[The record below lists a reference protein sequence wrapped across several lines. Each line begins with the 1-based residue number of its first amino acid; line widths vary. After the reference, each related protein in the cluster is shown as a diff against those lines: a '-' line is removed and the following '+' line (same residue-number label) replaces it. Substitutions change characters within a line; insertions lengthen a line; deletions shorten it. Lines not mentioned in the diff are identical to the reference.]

1 MVESGSR
8 GLLNSEEVKIGS
20 FPEED
25 SLHRQVSS
33 FGSSGFRIYTGK
45 QKVVKTKPE
54 GIGLDEETV
63 TTFVKPVQPDVQM
76 EDNISLSGPIPDL
89 SVPVTPTL
97 KKFDIRSFL
106 LNPSLCGEV
115 VDKLCLSAPFFD
127 SPSSAAS
134 PPTLYQNA
142 QSEGVSQHKHKKT
155 KWDLDPVVE
164 IAESSESGSRG
175 LLNSEEA
182 RFNEMMQRLRQ
193 GNLGLSTED
202 MNKMIGNLEITKH
215 YVMNEAMR
223 VDGLQQV
230 VQVPEVTNLTTSA
243 VGVGM
248 GSQLQPSPITSSPL
262 TSSAVGASSSVG
274 VGMGSQLQ
282 QSPLTSSAVGTAGC
296 GNGVSIATTPHHFFP
311 SHFFCCGGHHI
322 CCGGDGV
329 SIARFFIRGIGDGVS
344 IATKPSHFFCCGDHF
359 CCWGDDVSNA
369 HFICG
374 GGNGV

>member
-89 SVPVTPTL
+89 SGLTNLKTLFLDHNFFSGTFPVSGPVPVTPTL

-193 GNLGLSTED
+193 GNLGLPTED
-202 MNKMIGNLEITKH
+202 MNEMIGNLEITKH

-230 VQVPEVTNLTTSA
+230 VQVPEVTTSA

-248 GSQLQPSPITSSPL
+248 GSQLQQPPSLLPL
-262 TSSAVGASSSVG
+262 SLLLLWWA
-274 VGMGSQLQ
+274 
-282 QSPLTSSAVGTAGC
+282 
-296 GNGVSIATTPHHFFP
+296 PHLLW
-311 SHFFCCGGHHI
+311 
-322 CCGGDGV
+322 GDGV

-359 CCWGDDVSNA
+359 CCLGGDVSNA